1 MAEMVLRLALQAL
14 VLFVLVAVQ
23 LVVESVAMVAAGMAV
38 LTVAITQAKQER

>member
-23 LVVESVAMVAAGMAV
+23 LVVESVAMVAAGW
-38 LTVAITQAKQER
+38 RC